1 VVTETVILRASTP
14 TTSLVERFLD
24 AMGRDA
30 DVDLVVEGL
39 VARLVP
45 AFAERLARGGPDA
58 LRAVVLAPLFPKVF
72 ALLVQSHKLGRT
84 FRCRRV
90 AGCEEVVIEIRRR
103 PGPAPGP
110 ER

>member
-1 VVTETVILRASTP
+1 MILRASTP
-14 TTSLVERFLD
+14 AADLVERFVE

-39 VARLVP
+39 VAGLVP
-45 AFAERLARGGPDA
+45 TFATRLARGGHQA
-58 LRAVVLAPLFPKVF
+58 LRAALLAPLFPKVF
-72 ALLVQSHKLGRT
+72 ALLVQAHRLGRT
-84 FRCRRV
+84 YRCRRV

-103 PGPAPGP
+103 PGPSP